1 MKTLTKDARGFVDG
15 VMKYIKSDGKS
26 PTASTKV
33 RAMLSRVSE
42 IDKNENKAVV
52 ETVIALDTK
61 EQTLFAR
68 AVEKM
73 AGHPMDIVWVVHP
86 ALLGGFRLTI
96 GDYIMDDS
104 LLNQLNQIQT
114 ILQ

>member
-26 PTASTKV
+26 PTANTKV

-42 IDKNENKAVV
+42 IDKSENSASVETAVV
-52 ETVIALDTK
+52 LDAK
-61 EQTLFAR
+61 EKSLFAR

-73 AGHPMDIVWVVHP
+73 TGHPVEIVYTVKP
-86 ALLGGFRLTI
+86 ELIGGFRLTI
-96 GDYIMDDS
+96 GDYVMDDS
-104 LLNQLNQIQT
+104 LASQLNQIQT
-114 ILQ
+114 VLL